1 VHRPESDIPGE
12 SSRSRL
18 QSFKRAGKSYVV
30 KLPPHTPAGV
40 LRKLSKKPDVRSRIA
55 RGWIIVGFLMMLFV
69 GAMAV
74 AHYVYGV
81 PIQNNDTGK
90 PETPAE
96 TLGGAL
102 FLGGGGM
109 FFFVMGLL
117 LRRWK

>member
-1 VHRPESDIPGE
+1 
-12 SSRSRL
+12 L
-18 QSFKRAGKSYVV
+18 QSFKRAGKSCVV

-40 LRKLSKKPDVRSRIA
+40 LRELSKKPDVRSRIA
-55 RGWIIVGFLMMLFV
+55 CGWIIVGFLMMLFV

-96 TLGGAL
+96 TFGGAL

-109 FFFVMGLL
+109 LFFTMGLL

>member
-1 VHRPESDIPGE
+1 M
-12 SSRSRL
+12 
-18 QSFKRAGKSYVV
+18 

-40 LRKLSKKPDVRSRIA
+40 LRELSKKPDVRSRIA